1 MSYRKNDQLFQS
13 GDGPSNE
20 AYIALAIANA
30 PRKDYGEL
38 GSAVK
43 RIGRRI
49 GAHPRAIRN
58 WYEARNAPNSMHL
71 LLLAQASPEVFQ
83 ALLVLLGRSDILEVL
98 QSEKLAAEKIANLPA
113 ISETHGEDYFT
124 INVKISAAL
133 RCQLNHRQLWFL
145 GLLQEGHNIRAAH
158 ISTCWGVTL
167 RTARADIAQMI
178 EQRLVRFRG
187 NKKEGKYKVL
197 TN

>member
-1 MSYRKNDQLFQS
+1 MSFSKNDQVFQS
-13 GDGPSNE
+13 GDGASNE

-30 PRKDYGEL
+30 LRKDYGEL

-49 GAHPRAIRN
+49 GANPRAIRN

-83 ALLVLLGRSDILEVL
+83 AILILLGRSDILEL
-98 QSEKLAAEKIANLPA
+98 METDKLAAEKVANLP
-113 ISETHGEDYFT
+113 ILETHGEEYFT
-124 INVKISAAL
+124 INVKINAAL

-145 GLLQEGHNIRAAH
+145 GLLQDGQNIRAAQ
-158 ISTCWGVTL
+158 IASIWGVTL
-167 RTARADIAQMI
+167 RTARADIAPLI
-178 EQRLVRFRG
+178 EQKLVRFRG
-187 NKKEGKYKVL
+187 TKKGGKYKVL
-197 TN
+197 